1 MKTTTIYWSAR
12 LGVLL
17 FTALFAAGC
26 ASLPASPTK
35 MSPSQLKEWIKIKD
49 ANVVCVVVN
58 SPWGKQ
64 SALYLNLD
72 KGVVTSGTVLVED
85 GCKTTITNTTPATG
99 GK

>member
-1 MKTTTIYWSAR
+1 MRMLACLILSLT
-12 LGVLL
+12 L
-17 FTALFAAGC
+17 AGC

-35 MSPSQLKEWIKIKD
+35 MSPAQLKEWVKIKD

-72 KGVVTSGTVLVED
+72 KGVMASGAVVVED
-85 GCKTTITNTTPATG
+85 GCKTTITNTPAPS
-99 GK
+99 K